1 MCYDD
6 VFLVWESIW
15 SAKYVCCDSY
25 VAFIALAMVEAYRDI
40 LLDNS
45 MDFID
50 VMKFF
55 NGKNLSLQKSRTIEI
70 LCRFLFIVKCML
82 TAHAQ
87 VWSCKYL

>member
-15 SAKYVCCDSY
+15 SAKHICSDNY
-25 VAFIALAMVEAYRDI
+25 VAFIALAMIEAYRDI

-50 VMKFF
+50 VIKFF
-55 NGKNLSLQKSRTIEI
+55 NGKRVCFSHVS
-70 LCRFLFIVKCML
+70 
-82 TAHAQ
+82 
-87 VWSCKYL
+87 

>member
-15 SAKYVCCDSY
+15 SAKHICSDNY
-25 VAFIALAMVEAYRDI
+25 VAFIALAMIEAYRDI

-50 VMKFF
+50 VIKFF
-55 NGKNLSLQKSRTIEI
+55 NGKRVCFSYVI
-70 LCRFLFIVKCML
+70 IVTLVM
-82 TAHAQ
+82 
-87 VWSCKYL
+87 

>member
-1 MCYDD
+1 MFFFLEMCYDD

-15 SAKYVCCDSY
+15 SAKYVCSDSY
-25 VAFIALAMVEAYRDI
+25 VAFIALAMIEAYRDI

-55 NGKNLSLQKSRTIEI
+55 NGKI
-70 LCRFLFIVKCML
+70 LFNLFIFQQPKMMAVGSL
-82 TAHAQ
+82 TTI
-87 VWSCKYL
+87 

>member
-1 MCYDD
+1 MHSKCYPRSDYMYGIYFTEMCYDD

-55 NGKNLSLQKSRTIEI
+55 NGKNPSL
-70 LCRFLFIVKCML
+70 
-82 TAHAQ
+82 
-87 VWSCKYL
+87 